1 MGERTGSAAETACLP
16 PREVLSIM
24 AYTGGQWRIQG
35 RGPGGPGPPL
45 FLDQNEARRG
55 EKHFFEAVP
64 PYLRVWMTAPP
75 LSESLDP
82 PLEAPPSK
90 GTNLVPSALFPGFGG
105 GAGKAPKAREKRP
118 GDEVERVPFS
128 GFKG

>member
-24 AYTGGQWRIQG
+24 AYTGRPVADPGE
-35 RGPGGPGPPL
+35 GPGGPCPRL

-64 PYLRVWMTAPP
+64 PYVRVWMTAPP
-75 LSESLDP
+75 LSEGLDP
-82 PLEAPPSK
+82 PLEAPP
-90 GTNLVPSALFPGFGG
+90 
-105 GAGKAPKAREKRP
+105 
-118 GDEVERVPFS
+118 
-128 GFKG
+128 